1 VKPDPSDP
9 VKVPPLSFYDWM
21 LALHL
26 LAAFAVAAALVLYSV
41 LVVSGRR
48 MTTLDQA
55 QLLFRLAPIGTP
67 LIAGGTVLVLILG
80 VVLAIDADE
89 YQLWDAW
96 ILAGIVL
103 WALLG
108 AVGQRSGAYYTEVQ
122 RVAERGEPGAEA
134 EVFAR
139 LRAPTGAR
147 LHVATVGIF
156 VLLLLDMIFK
166 PGA

>member
-1 VKPDPSDP
+1 M
-9 VKVPPLSFYDWM
+9 SFYDWM

-26 LAAFAVAAALVLYSV
+26 LAAFAVAAALVLYTV

-48 MTTLDQA
+48 MTTLDQVR
-55 QLLFRLAPIGTP
+55 LLFRLAPVGTP
-67 LIAGGTVLVLILG
+67 LIAGGSVLVLVLG
-80 VVLAIDADE
+80 VILAIDADA
-89 YQLWDAW
+89 YQVWDGW
-96 ILAGIVL
+96 IIAAIVL

-108 AVGQRSGAYYTEVQ
+108 WVGQRSGTYYTEVQ
-122 RVAERGEPGAEA
+122 KLAQSGGAGAEA
-134 EVFAR
+134 EVLER

-156 VLLLLDMIFK
+156 VLLLLDMLFK